1 MEVEKK
7 GLIEVKVMEE
17 LVVIEYIEDMY
28 NVLILI
34 LVLKNM
40 INLNV
45 ILDKVNSDCND
56 WCFNVYDILIM

>member
-40 INLNV
+40 INLYV

>member
-17 LVVIEYIEDMY
+17 LVVIEYIEDIY